1 MQDKTEKNVAEYT
14 CSNTVNVID
23 CAELVNIVTLHLQII
38 MPTTDFGWPVQRT
51 PVFQVFGTKRKSGI
65 DEDGSSYAEAQ
76 EVNIF

>member
-1 MQDKTEKNVAEYT
+1 
-14 CSNTVNVID
+14 
-23 CAELVNIVTLHLQII
+23 

-76 EVNIF
+76 EVNISKKYRLRSMIFHLVERAKTMV